1 MLRPI
6 WNTLPGSIGTISAG
20 SSTLITLDATNTSA
34 IELISKSLPP
44 GLKLNSSTQTITGIC
59 QDLGI
64 DKTYEFVLR
73 ASNTT
78 GVNNSKVIQD
88 RTFNITVTSD
98 ARPILL
104 DPEGT
109 LNLVNASENYVL
121 NKSTVS
127 YQFTASSTAIP
138 AGQTLKFYIEEGRGQ
153 LPPGLKITPDGLLY
167 GTIDDDLDLDY
178 TAVQGTYDRDYYDMN
193 PYDYSSNIEP
203 ARGVV
208 TVAQGKINT
217 TSVIYGGNGYL
228 LDPAVIIGGS
238 INTITIV
245 NKGAGYTEAPSVV
258 FGLSPVTGGITAT
271 GYAVMEDDYVT
282 SSIFSSITD
291 NGLSN
296 STVDQVIDGGD
307 AVVVPS
313 NIIDGGVGNP
323 LQTVVSG
330 KRVAG
335 IVITN
340 YGTGYTTAPN
350 IYFKGQNTGSGAEAT
365 CTLRTGSGA
374 ELAARVSSGS
384 LVALDIINTGS
395 GYSVPP
401 IISFGLPTAGSKII
415 SKVYKFALTVSNG
428 EEVDTKNY
436 TILVK
441 SEDSLRVDTTFISS
455 DTFDFDTS
463 KTYVQA
469 PIWLSP
475 SKLPVIK
482 GDNNFIYNLEV
493 FDPTP
498 NIGKVYFSLMD
509 VNFDGTES
517 SFGPSNEIKN
527 AVAYT
532 ITAIELT
539 RPAKITLAQS
549 QVFRDGDRIKLT
561 NITGTTQ
568 LNNGIFYVKV
578 IDGFNYSL
586 YSDRLLINAID
597 ALLYNPF
604 TGFGEARFLS
614 TYLNLD
620 SVGGEI
626 NGFIPYQ
633 PAITRLYNFTI
644 KAVRVIDN
652 AEVASVFK
660 QFELTVKGN
669 IEGEITFT
677 SPALLGTLQPNEQ
690 SLYEVVASSTIPSGS
705 IVYSLIP
712 GYGRTSIV
720 NYIELDFVEQNG
732 NVFVEG
738 YGLNPSITFEKG
750 QTYKINVSLSTFTM
764 SFKNFD
770 NSYFNIGV
778 RHSSGAVEQ
787 AAQEKSSGYYI
798 FTPPYND
805 STSLRIVYTNIKRD
819 GLIMSLKKYNSN
831 TKLWQEEVLPAVFDE
846 YEANTYFES
855 TLYDKTLVVGNGLT
869 TDDDK
874 WVRTPNGNTA
884 YALFLDRTK
893 VQLQIK
899 KYNPSTF
906 VWDLQ
911 NITTTKPSN
920 PANGAMW
927 LDLDESNYGL
937 LEFRYVGLRGVWT
950 PFKPTLVSA
959 IPNNSVGVNGN
970 YFVFNDAGTLK
981 VLRKIN
987 ATWKVLQRLPAGV
1000 KAAYDPNV
1008 FFTTHYRNEPTT
1020 NLQYDVWFKYT
1031 SIYNGK
1037 HAEIYSNLKSLDSLP
1052 TELSISLSGDI
1063 IGRISPNT
1071 ASTYKSFYTSN
1082 RLYLANDVVTV
1093 DNNLYLCVNQYRSAG
1108 DWLGESA
1115 NWQPYF
1121 FLKRVVTSID
1131 VNIYSSSKFS
1141 IAGNDG
1147 TDNTTIDKLF
1157 RFRVR
1162 ARDTQNVGFIDK
1174 DFNIEYIASSSI
1186 TLTNVYLQPFLSK
1199 ENRDNYFN
1207 FITDPIVFPQD
1218 SIYRSEDSA
1227 FGVQRIP
1234 KMLLLGGIESTTAE
1248 RYASAVQ
1255 RNYYDRP
1262 LYFGDVKVA
1271 IAKNGNNVEYEVI
1284 YVEINDPYEIGNF
1297 SVSESIYLGFDYD
1310 PLTAD
1315 YSKLRADDSS
1325 ILVPSIDILST
1336 ENVFEGTSSTILTD
1350 PVTIGLDTIY
1360 PSSITLMQKGL
1371 ANVSSQKTESVLIIP
1386 VYDGPYIAGEPQ
1398 GWGTINP
1405 VDTVTV
1411 TEDWGLVNERV
1422 AIIDD
1427 FLSVIE
1433 PLSKDEK
1440 YRPLW
1445 MNTSQDGTGNIVG
1458 YVKAVPICYLKPG
1471 QSAKVLQLIQKSNFD
1486 FKTLNFTIDRIIIQN
1501 PQGET
1506 GDKYIKFINREI
1518 I

>member
-6 WNTLPGSIGTISAG
+6 WNTLPGSIGTITAG
-20 SSTLITLDATNTSA
+20 SNVLITLDAANTSA
-34 IELISKSLPP
+34 IELISKSLPA
-44 GLKLNSSTQTITGIC
+44 GLKLNSSTKTITGIC

-208 TVAQGKINT
+208 TVAQGRIDT

-228 LDPAVIIGGS
+228 LDPEVIIGGS
-238 INTITIV
+238 INTVTVV
-245 NKGAGYTEAPSVV
+245 NKGEGYTVAPSVV
-258 FGLSPVTGGITAT
+258 FSLSPVTGGVTAT
-271 GYAVMEDDYVT
+271 GYAQME
-282 SSIFSSITD
+282 S
-291 NGLSN
+291 
-296 STVDQVIDGGD
+296 DGAG
-307 AVVVPS
+307 ALR
-313 NIIDGGVGNP
+313 I
-323 LQTVVSG
+323 
-330 KRVAG
+330 AG
-335 IVITN
+335 IVVTN

-350 IYFKGQNTGSGAEAT
+350 IYFKGQNTGSGAEAVS
-365 CTLRTGSGA
+365 TLRTGSGA
-374 ELAARVSSGS
+374 ELAARVSNGS

-428 EEVDTKNY
+428 EEVDTKTY

-475 SKLPVIK
+475 TKLPVIK

-549 QVFRDGDRIKLT
+549 QVFKDGDRIKLT

-568 LNNGIFYVKV
+568 LNNGIFYVKI

-597 ALLYNPF
+597 SLLYNPF
-604 TGFGEARFLS
+604 TGFGEARFVS

-620 SVGGEI
+620 SDGGEI

-633 PAITRLYNFTI
+633 PAITKIYNFTI

-677 SPALLGTLQPNEQ
+677 SPTLLGTLQPNEQ

-712 GYGRTSIV
+712 GYGKTSIV

-738 YGLNPSITFEKG
+738 YGLNPNITFEKG

-798 FTPPYND
+798 FTPPYNE
-805 STSLRIVYTNIKRD
+805 STALRIVYTNIKRD
-819 GLIMSLKKYNSN
+819 GLIMSLKKYDSN
-831 TKLWQEEVLPAVFDE
+831 TRLWQEEVLPAVFDE

-855 TLYDKTLVVGNGLT
+855 TLFNKTLVQGNSLT
-869 TDDDK
+869 TEDDK
-874 WVRTPNGNTA
+874 WVKTPNGSTA
-884 YALFLDRTK
+884 FALFLDRTI

-950 PFKPTLVSA
+950 PFKPTLVTA

-970 YFVFNDAGTLK
+970 YFMFNDAGTLK

-987 ATWKVLQRLPAGV
+987 ATWKVLQRLPNGV

-1037 HAEIYSNLKSLDSLP
+1037 HAEIYSSLKSLDSLP

-1071 ASTYKSFYTSN
+1071 ASTYKSFYTNN
-1082 RLYLANDVVTV
+1082 RLYLVNDVVTV
-1093 DNNLYLCVNQYRSAG
+1093 DNNLYICVSQYRSAG
-1108 DWLGESA
+1108 NWLGESA

-1121 FLKRVVTSID
+1121 FIKRVVTSID
-1131 VNIYSSSKFS
+1131 VNTYSSSKFS
-1141 IAGNDG
+1141 MLVM
-1147 TDNTTIDKLF
+1147 TVLTI
-1157 RFRVR
+1157 
-1162 ARDTQNVGFIDK
+1162 
-1174 DFNIEYIASSSI
+1174 
-1186 TLTNVYLQPFLSK
+1186 
-1199 ENRDNYFN
+1199 
-1207 FITDPIVFPQD
+1207 
-1218 SIYRSEDSA
+1218 
-1227 FGVQRIP
+1227 
-1234 KMLLLGGIESTTAE
+1234 
-1248 RYASAVQ
+1248 
-1255 RNYYDRP
+1255 
-1262 LYFGDVKVA
+1262 
-1271 IAKNGNNVEYEVI
+1271 
-1284 YVEINDPYEIGNF
+1284 
-1297 SVSESIYLGFDYD
+1297 
-1310 PLTAD
+1310 
-1315 YSKLRADDSS
+1315 
-1325 ILVPSIDILST
+1325 
-1336 ENVFEGTSSTILTD
+1336 
-1350 PVTIGLDTIY
+1350 
-1360 PSSITLMQKGL
+1360 
-1371 ANVSSQKTESVLIIP
+1371 
-1386 VYDGPYIAGEPQ
+1386 
-1398 GWGTINP
+1398 
-1405 VDTVTV
+1405 
-1411 TEDWGLVNERV
+1411 
-1422 AIIDD
+1422 
-1427 FLSVIE
+1427 
-1433 PLSKDEK
+1433 
-1440 YRPLW
+1440 
-1445 MNTSQDGTGNIVG
+1445 
-1458 YVKAVPICYLKPG
+1458 
-1471 QSAKVLQLIQKSNFD
+1471 QL
-1486 FKTLNFTIDRIIIQN
+1486 
-1501 PQGET
+1501 
-1506 GDKYIKFINREI
+1506 
-1518 I
+1518 